1 MIQKQFRA
9 VVLAAILF
17 FSGFFAASQSIET
30 TDFSQELEELWKQTE
45 VPAAAFGFVTAR
57 GQLYAETFGPGQ
69 WSREDSL
76 TGDHIFRI
84 ASMTKAITSV
94 AVLQLVEQG
103 LLELDQPVDNYLPGI
118 QKIPILGS
126 SGELVPPS
134 VPITLRHLLT
144 HTSGFAYAIFDR
156 RLGQFQLPD
165 TWPHKD
171 HPRLQEA
178 GTGWLYGTS
187 TDWAGRLVE
196 VVSGLNLEEYLR
208 QHITGPLGMNHTWF
222 QVPDSLQDMV
232 VTLGFR
238 DPQAGGAMREIAPRP
253 LGTPVSGFSGGGG
266 LHSSLNDYLRF
277 LQCILYGGSID
288 GVQILREETVASL
301 FVDQLPLVVRRPA
314 MDRDRTGQAETPP
327 DDEFAHGLA
336 WALEVP
342 GNEYGRRPGSGF
354 WSGYFNT
361 FFSVDI
367 HTGVA
372 VVVMTNIMPFSD
384 PEATELYKK
393 FEAMVR
399 ISDK

>member
-1 MIQKQFRA
+1 MIQKQFKHF
-9 VVLAAILF
+9 VLAVILF
-17 FSGFFAASQSIET
+17 FPGFFAASQSIET
-30 TDFSQELEELWKQTE
+30 AGFRRELEECWKQTE
-45 VPAAAFGFVTAR
+45 VPAAAFGFATAH
-57 GQLYAETFGPGQ
+57 GQVYTETFGPGQ
-69 WSREDSL
+69 WSAQDSL

-103 LLELDQPVDNYLPGI
+103 LLELDQPVENYLPGI
-118 QKIPILGS
+118 RKIPILGS
-126 SGELVPPS
+126 SGELVPGT

-144 HTSGFAYAIFDR
+144 HTSGFGYAIFDR

-165 TWPHKD
+165 NWPHKD

-208 QHITGPLGMNHTWF
+208 KHLTGPLGMDHTWF

-238 DPQAGGAMREIAPRP
+238 DPQAGGAMREVAPRP
-253 LGTPVSGFSGGGG
+253 LGTPVSEFSGGAG

-288 GVQILREETVASL
+288 GVRILREETVASL

-314 MDRDRTGQAETPP
+314 TDRSLGAQADAPTA
-327 DDEFAHGLA
+327 DGFAHGLS
-336 WALEVP
+336 WALEIP
-342 GNEYGRRPGSGF
+342 GNEYGRRPGSGY

-399 ISDK
+399 LSDK